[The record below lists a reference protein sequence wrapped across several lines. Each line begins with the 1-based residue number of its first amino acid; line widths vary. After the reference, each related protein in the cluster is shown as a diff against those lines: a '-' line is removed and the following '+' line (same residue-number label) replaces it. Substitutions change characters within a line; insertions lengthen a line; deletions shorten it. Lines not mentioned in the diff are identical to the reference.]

1 MIKTT
6 ILAYLIAFLG
16 LVMIAAGIWGFFYL
30 QGQSRPIPLRYYAM
44 VIGMIC
50 GGFAMEGIA
59 QTLRILLDL
68 VTAVQR
74 MH

>member
-6 ILAYLIAFLG
+6 ILAYLIGLLG
-16 LVMIAAGIWGFFYL
+16 LVMITAGIWGFFYL
-30 QGQSRPIPLRYYAM
+30 QGQTRPIPLRYYGM

-50 GGFAMEGIA
+50 GGVAMEGIA

-68 VTAVQR
+68 VLAVQR
-74 MH
+74 TH